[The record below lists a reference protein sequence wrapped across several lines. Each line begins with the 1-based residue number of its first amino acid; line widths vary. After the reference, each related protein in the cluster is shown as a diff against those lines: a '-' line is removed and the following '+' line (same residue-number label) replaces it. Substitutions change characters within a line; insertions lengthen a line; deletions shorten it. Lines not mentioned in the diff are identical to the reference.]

1 MTYTCCFLHLVST
14 PVNSFFLQL
23 PFPLFSHLFPFLP
36 SPLPLLS
43 SLSYLPLPLLSFSSP
58 PSPFLSSLFFPSP
71 PLSLPLLP
79 FPLPLPSLYL
89 SSLPLPLPFPLP
101 LLVTYFPSFSLLLMV
116 WKSIGCFTTLKY
128 SGNFLFPTGSKNGQ
142 ASSWRSSSLSITRQ
156 SAMLSLTDKRL

>member
-23 PFPLFSHLFPFLP
+23 PFPLFSLLFSFLSFP
-36 SPLPLLS
+36 LLSLSSLSYLPLLSLS
-43 SLSYLPLPLLSFSSP
+43 SLSYLPLPLL
-58 PSPFLSSLFFPSP
+58 LSSF
-71 PLSLPLLP
+71 SLPLLPLLSLSSPLPSSPLP
-79 FPLPLPSLYL
+79 FPLPLS
-89 SSLPLPLPFPLP
+89 FPLP